1 MKISKVKD
9 SLVITIN
16 TKSLDKAAQLWLY
29 GELDYDQGVFK
40 IHREHLIKNMIAALT
55 NEEEDGTTLVHTM
68 LDKSFDYILEQGL
81 ESFEETY

>member
-29 GELDYDQGVFK
+29 GELDYDQGV
-40 IHREHLIKNMIAALT
+40 
-55 NEEEDGTTLVHTM
+55 
-68 LDKSFDYILEQGL
+68 
-81 ESFEETY
+81 